1 MNRTLGEKVFNVI
14 NLIFFCLFSVILL
27 IPILYIL
34 QQSLDVGAVKS
45 GLSLWPSDPST
56 AYYQMVLGDSGIYG
70 PLLNSIYITIVGTV
84 LSVLVNAAAAYPMS
98 RKDYKPNKVLVYYIV
113 IIPMLFSGGQIPTF
127 LVLKELNMLN
137 TLAVCFVPTLASGWN
152 IVLIR
157 NYYKR

>member
-56 AYYQMVLGDSGIYG
+56 AYY
-70 PLLNSIYITIVGTV
+70 
-84 LSVLVNAAAAYPMS
+84 
-98 RKDYKPNKVLVYYIV
+98 
-113 IIPMLFSGGQIPTF
+113 
-127 LVLKELNMLN
+127 
-137 TLAVCFVPTLASGWN
+137 
-152 IVLIR
+152 
-157 NYYKR
+157 